1 MEFFATCNGIPVHIS
16 DSKKGDKILLL
27 LHGYLETLYVWQ
39 DFVKILPADV
49 RIISIDLPGHGL
61 SGSHESINSLDFC
74 ADVVRDVLKKCN
86 VDKCWIMGHSMGG
99 YIAIE
104 STKKYP
110 ELFSGLILM
119 HSTPYPDSPEKIKDR
134 DREIALIKQA
144 KLPVIAKMGIP
155 KMFAQDNL
163 RRFDEKIFEIIELTE
178 THDPEGIVASVEGLK
193 ARPDNLPFLESAKL
207 PLLIFFGNSD
217 YHIPIEKANQLAAS
231 LPAAKSVF
239 LPFSGHNGFL
249 EEPEVVKDEL
259 VKFMTL

>member
-39 DFVKILPADV
+39 DFVSELPSDI

-61 SGSHESINSLDFC
+61 SGSHETINSLDFS
-74 ADVVRDVLKKCN
+74 ADVVKDVLKKCN

-104 STKKYP
+104 CTKKYP
-110 ELFSGLILM
+110 SLFNGLILM

-134 DREIALIKQA
+134 DREIHLIKQA

-155 KMFAQDNL
+155 KMFAPDNQ
-163 RRFDEKIFEIIELTE
+163 RKFDEKIFEIVELTE

-193 ARPDNLPFLESAKL
+193 ARPDNLPFLKKSEL
-207 PLLIFFGNSD
+207 PLLMFFGNND
-217 YHIPIEKANQLAAS
+217 YHISVEKANQLATE

-239 LPFSGHNGFL
+239 LPLSGHNGFL

-259 VKFMTL
+259 IKFIAL